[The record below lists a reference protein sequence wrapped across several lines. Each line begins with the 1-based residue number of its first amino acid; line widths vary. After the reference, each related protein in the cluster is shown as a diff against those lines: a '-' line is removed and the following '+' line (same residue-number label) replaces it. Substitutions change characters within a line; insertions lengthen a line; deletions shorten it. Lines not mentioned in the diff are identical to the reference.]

1 MLDEQIITDYMDK
14 CREERIN
21 SLELSSSVKEL
32 LSKVSDLKAKI
43 SELEAKQAKI
53 VSEINNALLSEKD
66 IVQAVYAYV
75 VINERPTNRIVNIF
89 SIDHGE
95 YHRIGNIR
103 LKAVYD
109 YAYTDIVGLTEEQ
122 FEKLNN
128 LIAEQSEKARLI
140 NEELYE
146 KSVIIQQIKLIKR

>member
-21 SLELSSSVKEL
+21 SLELNSSVKEL
-32 LSKVSDLKAKI
+32 LSKHSDLKAKI

-66 IVQAVYAYV
+66 IVQAVYAYM
-75 VINERPTNRIVNIF
+75 VINELPTNQIFNSF

-95 YHRIGNIR
+95 YHRIGDIR

-109 YAYTDIVGLTEEQ
+109 YAYTDIVGLTE
-122 FEKLNN
+122 
-128 LIAEQSEKARLI
+128 
-140 NEELYE
+140 
-146 KSVIIQQIKLIKR
+146 

>member
-14 CREERIN
+14 CREARIN
-21 SLELSSSVKEL
+21 SLELNSSVKEL
-32 LSKVSDLKAKI
+32 LSKHSDLKAKI

-66 IVQAVYAYV
+66 IVQAVYAYM
-75 VINERPTNRIVNIF
+75 VINELPTNQIFNSF

-95 YHRIGNIR
+95 YHRIGDIR

-128 LIAEQSEKARLI
+128 LIAEQSEKSRLI

-146 KSVIIQQIKLIKR
+146 KALLYSKLN